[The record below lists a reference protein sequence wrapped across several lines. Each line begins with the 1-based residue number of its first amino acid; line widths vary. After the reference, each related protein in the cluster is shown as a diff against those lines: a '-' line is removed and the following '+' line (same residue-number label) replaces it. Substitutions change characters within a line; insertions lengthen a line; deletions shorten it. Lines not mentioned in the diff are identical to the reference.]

1 MATDVARS
9 VVYVSV
15 CVLGIRVCCAKTAE
29 LIEMSFGRLTRVRQ
43 RNHCIRCGD
52 EVQIPKG
59 RGFLRGYVRP
69 IATSEF
75 WTSNAFKASP
85 GCCLVQS
92 ALGFRFLLEL
102 IGAL

>member
-43 RNHCIRCGD
+43 RNHVLDVVMRSRSPREG
-52 EVQIPKG
+52 
-59 RGFLRGYVRP
+59 
-69 IATSEF
+69 
-75 WTSNAFKASP
+75 AF
-85 GCCLVQS
+85 
-92 ALGFRFLLEL
+92 
-102 IGAL
+102 